1 MLNFLIIT
9 LTLLIGVISARDVIF
24 NVIGFG
30 NNMQVSIDGKTYNL
44 LNKNPSEPYY
54 QAKILNI
61 EDKDVQYFYILDGI
75 KESFKRTLGADITQT
90 YNEFYGR
97 EKTVQKLEQFTQ
109 INTWNRSIDRTS
121 LFDDSY
127 IPTVHFSG
135 PKAEELF
142 HDPTHEHG
150 HVESLVFYLKD
161 EVFTFGNLEVT
172 TKNYDY
178 DRFQIR
184 VDLGNES
191 IHGRSVF
198 KFRGASEDP
207 TQLRQDIYGNLMV
220 AIGVPAI
227 HSIKVRVYI
236 NKQPAGFYTLQEEAA
251 NNKSFVRAEF
261 YGDPFTE
268 DIKAPNPLGFI
279 LDGTTGSDPYYN
291 PSNLDNFGKFVP
303 MLDAGENTGR
313 IVEFGKALSQLD
325 PTNEAAVEQFDKE
338 WFDITTF
345 QRSMA
350 LEYLTG
356 DWDGY
361 WYFTSNF
368 AFYEDPNQSTDS
380 TYKFYFITQDHDE
393 TFGVGLTD
401 TVNRVGYKFPQ
412 ESYTTMLNKIWHYDE
427 FDAEHRTLVDKFI
440 ASTPAL
446 QKRFQDTLISIVQ
459 NIFNPVAFK
468 KVVNSYYERYLPE
481 VEWDFSF
488 ARPYTY
494 KDSRG
499 RGQNPNWGY
508 NDFVK
513 AFDSPLGGLQWGLYE
528 WVSLRAEAIKNEFC
542 ITWEGDENPPNE
554 SCVPHDIPV
563 PTTTINEVPTT
574 TNEQEPTS
582 TSTIP
587 IEEPTTTPIPSTKS
601 IPTHRHGF
609 ADWFKN
615 KKPSDF
621 APGHRRSNT
630 LQPPKKSR
638 FF

>member
-361 WYFTSNF
+361 WFFTGNY
-368 AFYEDPNQSTDS
+368 AMYDDPLESHDDK
-380 TYKFYFITQDHDE
+380 YKFYFISQDHDE
-393 TFGVGLTD
+393 TFGVGLMPPHNNVEREFTKQSYKELA
-401 TVNRVGYKFPQ
+401 NRKF
-412 ESYTTMLNKIWHYDE
+412 T
-427 FDAEHRTLVDKFI
+427 AEKNGSAHRTFVEKLI
-440 ASTPAL
+440 MGSPEL
-446 QKRFQDTLISIVQ
+446 QQRFENTLIEIVQ
-459 NIFNPVAFK
+459 KVFNPTEFNRRLNSMIQRYNDEIYWDYSFK
-468 KVVNSYYERYLPE
+468 KPYVCKKPLTNFNY
-481 VEWDFSF
+481 DSF
-488 ARPYTY
+488 TANLE
-494 KDSRG
+494 
-499 RGQNPNWGY
+499 GQLDGI
-508 NDFVK
+508 
-513 AFDSPLGGLQWGLYE
+513 LWGLPQFVE
-528 WVSLRAEAIKNEFC
+528 ERATAVAEEF
-542 ITWEGDENPPNE
+542 
-554 SCVPHDIPV
+554 
-563 PTTTINEVPTT
+563 
-574 TNEQEPTS
+574 
-582 TSTIP
+582 
-587 IEEPTTTPIPSTKS
+587 
-601 IPTHRHGF
+601 GF
-609 ADWFKN
+609 AI
-615 KKPSDF
+615 
-621 APGHRRSNT
+621 
-630 LQPPKKSR
+630 
-638 FF
+638 

>member
-325 PTNEAAVEQFDKE
+325 PTNMTAVEQFNEE

-361 WYFTSNF
+361 WFFTGNY
-368 AFYEDPNQSTDS
+368 AMYDDPNESS
-380 TYKFYFITQDHDE
+380 PGKYKYYFISQDHDE
-393 TFGVGLTD
+393 TFGVGLMPPHNPFGREFTKQS
-401 TVNRVGYKFPQ
+401 YK
-412 ESYTTMLNKIWHYDE
+412 ELASRE
-427 FDAEHRTLVDKFI
+427 FTAPVYEGAKRRTLVDKFI
-440 ASTPAL
+440 IGSPAL
-446 QKRFQDTLISIVQ
+446 QERFENTLKEIVQ
-459 NIFNPVAFK
+459 KVYNEKEFNRRLD
-468 KVVNSYYERYLPE
+468 SMIERYSSE
-481 VEWDFSF
+481 IEWDFSF
-488 ARPYTY
+488 KRPYVCESPIT
-494 KDSRG
+494 SFTF
-499 RGQNPNWGY
+499 
-508 NDFVK
+508 NDFK
-513 AFDSPLGGLQWGLYE
+513 LNIDKQCQGILWGLKQFVKE
-528 WVSLRAEAIKNEFC
+528 RSEAVAKEFDISL
-542 ITWEGDENPPNE
+542 
-554 SCVPHDIPV
+554 
-563 PTTTINEVPTT
+563 
-574 TNEQEPTS
+574 
-582 TSTIP
+582 
-587 IEEPTTTPIPSTKS
+587 
-601 IPTHRHGF
+601 
-609 ADWFKN
+609 
-615 KKPSDF
+615 
-621 APGHRRSNT
+621 
-630 LQPPKKSR
+630 
-638 FF
+638 

>member
-361 WYFTSNF
+361 WFFTGNY
-368 AFYEDPNQSTDS
+368 AMYDDPNESS
-380 TYKFYFITQDHDE
+380 PGKYKYYFISQDHDE
-393 TFGVGLTD
+393 TFGVGLMPPHNNVEREFTKQSYKELA
-401 TVNRVGYKFPQ
+401 NRKF
-412 ESYTTMLNKIWHYDE
+412 T
-427 FDAEHRTLVDKFI
+427 AEKNGSAHRTFVEKLI
-440 ASTPAL
+440 MGSPEL
-446 QKRFQDTLISIVQ
+446 QQRFENTLIEIVQ
-459 NIFNPVAFK
+459 KVFNPTEFNRRLNSMIQRYNDEIYWDYSFK
-468 KVVNSYYERYLPE
+468 KPYVCKKPLTNFNY
-481 VEWDFSF
+481 DSF
-488 ARPYTY
+488 TANLE
-494 KDSRG
+494 
-499 RGQNPNWGY
+499 GQLDGI
-508 NDFVK
+508 
-513 AFDSPLGGLQWGLYE
+513 LWGLPQFVE
-528 WVSLRAEAIKNEFC
+528 ERATAVAEEF
-542 ITWEGDENPPNE
+542 
-554 SCVPHDIPV
+554 
-563 PTTTINEVPTT
+563 
-574 TNEQEPTS
+574 
-582 TSTIP
+582 
-587 IEEPTTTPIPSTKS
+587 
-601 IPTHRHGF
+601 GF
-609 ADWFKN
+609 AI
-615 KKPSDF
+615 
-621 APGHRRSNT
+621 
-630 LQPPKKSR
+630 
-638 FF
+638 